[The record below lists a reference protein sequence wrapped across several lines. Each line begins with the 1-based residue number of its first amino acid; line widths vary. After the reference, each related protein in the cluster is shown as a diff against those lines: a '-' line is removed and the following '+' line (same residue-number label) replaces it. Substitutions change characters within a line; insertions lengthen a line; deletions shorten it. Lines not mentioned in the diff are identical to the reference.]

1 MPTLHDEFATTK
13 VISKACAAIDQRK
26 TLQRAPKH
34 QQSRELGRFDKKF
47 SELAEAVEKYR
58 NPKSQ
63 SEARRQVMKLI
74 TAQIKF
80 MLDYKRRELEYLP
93 KAVADGEMSQHAADT
108 ALATVQAIIQTLR
121 HAQDAE
127 AAARRAARKNGFEAG
142 SRGDSPQSHCMDDG
156 AITLVDW
163 RIGYA
168 KGAGVRQ
175 ASLCASAPQ
184 SSHCRASGG
193 RMIID
198 LHPLCTLF
206 PRIEGA
212 EFVALKADI
221 VANGLR
227 HPIVLHAGFILDG
240 GNRYRA
246 CMEAGVEP
254 QYVEFAGDNIV
265 SFVLSSNMH
274 RRHLTPGQ
282 QAAIVASAQDWSA
295 AQSVGNPAFKA
306 QQQRCNVAPLATAAD
321 RAGQSGAS
329 LRTQKMADAVARK
342 SPELARQVAHGEI
355 SLPKAIAQ
363 LAPPAPP
370 ATVSPVEAWPFPSKN
385 AAVPAPE
392 VEYAADVDVEEDNTP
407 DLIAE
412 LSQAERE
419 IADLRSELADLRS
432 RLAVL
437 TSDGA
442 GAAVEAM
449 RIERDQARSLG
460 EQRFNELAAAKRDSS
475 QYKSLL
481 GRLRKL
487 GDVETNSDLC
497 DLVAS
502 VRAKA
507 A

>member
-1 MPTLHDEFATTK
+1 MHEK
-13 VISKACAAIDQRK
+13 VSPA
-26 TLQRAPKH
+26 
-34 QQSRELGRFDKKF
+34 
-47 SELAEAVEKYR
+47 
-58 NPKSQ
+58 
-63 SEARRQVMKLI
+63 
-74 TAQIKF
+74 
-80 MLDYKRRELEYLP
+80 
-93 KAVADGEMSQHAADT
+93 
-108 ALATVQAIIQTLR
+108 ATVSAI
-121 HAQDAE
+121 E
-127 AAARRAARKNGFEAG
+127 
-142 SRGDSPQSHCMDDG
+142 
-156 AITLVDW
+156 
-163 RIGYA
+163 
-168 KGAGVRQ
+168 
-175 ASLCASAPQ
+175 
-184 SSHCRASGG
+184 
-193 RMIID
+193 

-212 EFVALKADI
+212 EFIALKADI

-254 QYVEFAGDNIV
+254 EYIEFAGNNIV

-306 QQQRCNVAPLATAAD
+306 QQQKCNVAPLATAAD
-321 RAGQSGAS
+321 RASQSGAS
-329 LRTQKMADAVARK
+329 LRTQKMADAVAKK

-355 SLPKAIAQ
+355 SLPKAVAQ
-363 LAPPAPP
+363 LAPAAPP
-370 ATVSPVEAWPFPSKN
+370 TTVRTLEEWPFPSKT
-385 AAVPAPE
+385 ATGPAPE
-392 VEYAADVDVEEDNTP
+392 VEYAVDANIEEDDTP

-412 LSQAERE
+412 LSKAERK
-419 IADLRSELADLRS
+419 IADLRSELAELQS
-432 RLAVL
+432 RIAVL

-460 EQRFNELAAAKRDSS
+460 EQRFNELAVAKRDNG

-481 GRLRKL
+481 ERLRKL
-487 GDVETNSDLC
+487 GDVQTNSDLC

-502 VRAKA
+502 ARAKVD
-507 A
+507 

>member
-1 MPTLHDEFATTK
+1 MHEK
-13 VISKACAAIDQRK
+13 VS
-26 TLQRAPKH
+26 T
-34 QQSRELGRFDKKF
+34 S
-47 SELAEAVEKYR
+47 
-58 NPKSQ
+58 
-63 SEARRQVMKLI
+63 
-74 TAQIKF
+74 
-80 MLDYKRRELEYLP
+80 
-93 KAVADGEMSQHAADT
+93 
-108 ALATVQAIIQTLR
+108 ATVSAI
-121 HAQDAE
+121 E
-127 AAARRAARKNGFEAG
+127 
-142 SRGDSPQSHCMDDG
+142 
-156 AITLVDW
+156 
-163 RIGYA
+163 
-168 KGAGVRQ
+168 
-175 ASLCASAPQ
+175 
-184 SSHCRASGG
+184 
-193 RMIID
+193 

-221 VANGLR
+221 VTNGLR
-227 HPIVLHAGFILDG
+227 HPIVLHGGFILDG

-246 CMEAGVEP
+246 CMEAGVAPE
-254 QYVEFAGDNIV
+254 YVEFAGDNIV

-355 SLPKAIAQ
+355 SLPKAAAQ
-363 LAPPAPP
+363 LSPPAPPAPP
-370 ATVSPVEAWPFPSKN
+370 APVSPVEAWPFPSRN
-385 AAVPAPE
+385 APVPAPE
-392 VEYAADVDVEEDNTP
+392 LEYAVDADIVEDDTP

-412 LSQAERE
+412 LSKAERD
-419 IADLRSELADLRS
+419 IADLRSELAELQS
-432 RLAVL
+432 RIAVL
-437 TSDGA
+437 TSGGA

-460 EQRFNELAAAKRDSS
+460 EQRFNELAAAKRDNT

-481 GRLRKL
+481 ERLRRL
-487 GDVETNSDLC
+487 GDVETNSELC

-507 A
+507 D